1 MVRLY
6 DDHAGDH
13 CTTLMDLCKN
23 VVADEWL
30 DLFKT
35 RYLYVLH
42 EAKPGDSIGVF
53 CVCDDGIGLSVAY
66 ATAMEFVLRGVV
78 KGPPTHLE
86 FQYSRQNICHGGTC
100 SNCNTANSGKKH
112 ALDAFARKWTSLFD
126 EVHRG

>member
-1 MVRLY
+1 MVRLHEN
-6 DDHAGDH
+6 HAGDH
-13 CTTLMDLCKN
+13 CTTLVDLCKK

-30 DLFKT
+30 ELFKT

-78 KGPPTHLE
+78 KEPPTHLE
-86 FQYSRQNICHGGTC
+86 FKLLRQDICHGGKC
-100 SNCNTANSGKKH
+100 LECNTANSCRKH
-112 ALDAFARKWTSLFD
+112 ALATFARKWTSLFD